1 MGAGG
6 EDVQLSP
13 AARKLIPFSIECKS
27 RKSVAVYS
35 YMDQAKDNCP
45 SGAEPLVVVK
55 ADRKDPLVIL
65 DADYFIRNM
74 RPTNGK

>member
-6 EDVQLSP
+6 EDIQLSP

-35 YMDQAKDNCP
+35 YMDQAKENCP
-45 SGAEPLVVVK
+45 SSVEPLVVVK
-55 ADRKDPLVIL
+55 ADRRDPLVII
-65 DADYFIRNM
+65 DAAYFIQNM
-74 RPTNGK
+74 RSQ